1 MKNSKREEI
10 VSHSAKKLFNIVLDI
25 QSYPEYIPWC
35 TKMVVNE
42 KKSDEIF
49 ADMYVKYK
57 FILTQKFGSHVKFN
71 KKELTIQTS
80 YLEGPLK
87 DLKTNW
93 KFEEVKKNIS
103 ISTAES
109 CTGGLLA
116 SSITKIK
123 DTSKIYLG
131 GYITYS
137 NELKI
142 RDLGVKKTTI
152 KKYGAVSK
160 ETALEMVN
168 GLFIKNKTDVCIS
181 TTGIAGPGGGTKSKP
196 VGLIYIGI
204 LLKGKKKIFKKKFS
218 GSRLNI
224 QKDCVSFIFN
234 YLNKSI

>member
-1 MKNSKREEI
+1 MSLY
-10 VSHSAKKLFNIVLDI
+10 KKTL
-25 QSYPEYIPWC
+25 
-35 TKMVVNE
+35 
-42 KKSDEIF
+42 
-49 ADMYVKYK
+49 
-57 FILTQKFGSHVKFN
+57 N
-71 KKELTIQTS
+71 KLI
-80 YLEGPLK
+80 
-87 DLKTNW
+87 
-93 KFEEVKKNIS
+93 KKNIS

-160 ETALEMVN
+160 ETAFEMIN
-168 GLFIKNKTDVCIS
+168 GLYRKNKTDVCIS

-204 LLKGKKKIFKKKFS
+204 LLKGNKKIFKKNFS
-218 GSRLNI
+218 GTRSSI

>member
-1 MKNSKREEI
+1 MS
-10 VSHSAKKLFNIVLDI
+10 SYKK
-25 QSYPEYIPWC
+25 
-35 TKMVVNE
+35 
-42 KKSDEIF
+42 
-49 ADMYVKYK
+49 
-57 FILTQKFGSHVKFN
+57 ILN
-71 KKELTIQTS
+71 KLI
-80 YLEGPLK
+80 
-87 DLKTNW
+87 
-93 KFEEVKKNIS
+93 KKNMS

-131 GYITYS
+131 GYVTYS
-137 NELKI
+137 DELKI

-160 ETALEMVN
+160 ETALEMINEVYN
-168 GLFIKNKTDVCIS
+168 KNKTDVCIS

-204 LLKGKKKIFKKKFS
+204 LINGKKKIFKKKFS
-218 GSRLNI
+218 GTRLSI

>member
-1 MKNSKREEI
+1 MSLY
-10 VSHSAKKLFNIVLDI
+10 KKTL
-25 QSYPEYIPWC
+25 
-35 TKMVVNE
+35 
-42 KKSDEIF
+42 
-49 ADMYVKYK
+49 
-57 FILTQKFGSHVKFN
+57 N
-71 KKELTIQTS
+71 KLI
-80 YLEGPLK
+80 
-87 DLKTNW
+87 
-93 KFEEVKKNIS
+93 KKNIS

-160 ETALEMVN
+160 ETALEMIN
-168 GLFIKNKTDVCIS
+168 GLYLKNKTDVCIS
-181 TTGIAGPGGGTKSKP
+181 TTGIAGPGGSTKSKP

-204 LLKGKKKIFKKKFS
+204 LLKGKKKIFKKNFNGTRS
-218 GSRLNI
+218 SI

>member
-1 MKNSKREEI
+1 MS
-10 VSHSAKKLFNIVLDI
+10 SYKK
-25 QSYPEYIPWC
+25 
-35 TKMVVNE
+35 
-42 KKSDEIF
+42 
-49 ADMYVKYK
+49 
-57 FILTQKFGSHVKFN
+57 ILN
-71 KKELTIQTS
+71 KLI
-80 YLEGPLK
+80 
-87 DLKTNW
+87 
-93 KFEEVKKNIS
+93 KKNIS

-131 GYITYS
+131 GYVTYS
-137 NELKI
+137 DELKI

-160 ETALEMVN
+160 ETALEMINEVYN
-168 GLFIKNKTDVCIS
+168 KNKTDVCIS

-204 LLKGKKKIFKKKFS
+204 LINGKKKIFKKKFS
-218 GSRLNI
+218 GTRLSI

>member
-1 MKNSKREEI
+1 MSSYKKTL
-10 VSHSAKKLFNIVLDI
+10 KKLI
-25 QSYPEYIPWC
+25 
-35 TKMVVNE
+35 
-42 KKSDEIF
+42 
-49 ADMYVKYK
+49 
-57 FILTQKFGSHVKFN
+57 
-71 KKELTIQTS
+71 
-80 YLEGPLK
+80 
-87 DLKTNW
+87 
-93 KFEEVKKNIS
+93 KKNIS

-123 DTSKIYLG
+123 DSSKIYLG
-131 GYITYS
+131 GYVTYS

-160 ETALEMVN
+160 ETALEMIN
-168 GLFIKNKTDVCIS
+168 GLYHKNKTDVCIS
-181 TTGIAGPGGGTKSKP
+181 TTGIAGPSGGTKSKP

-204 LLKGKKKIFKKKFS
+204 LLKGNKKIFKKNFS
-218 GSRLNI
+218 GTRSSI

>member
-1 MKNSKREEI
+1 MSSYKKI
-10 VSHSAKKLFNIVLDI
+10 VSKLI
-25 QSYPEYIPWC
+25 
-35 TKMVVNE
+35 
-42 KKSDEIF
+42 
-49 ADMYVKYK
+49 
-57 FILTQKFGSHVKFN
+57 
-71 KKELTIQTS
+71 
-80 YLEGPLK
+80 
-87 DLKTNW
+87 
-93 KFEEVKKNIS
+93 KKNIS

-142 RDLGVKKTTI
+142 RELGVKKTTI
-152 KKYGAVSK
+152 KKYGAVSN
-160 ETALEMVN
+160 ETALEMIN
-168 GLFIKNKTDVCIS
+168 GLYLKNKTDVCIS

-204 LLKGKKKIFKKKFS
+204 LLKGNKKIFKKNFS
-218 GSRLNI
+218 GTRSSI

>member
-1 MKNSKREEI
+1 MSSYKKI
-10 VSHSAKKLFNIVLDI
+10 VSKLI
-25 QSYPEYIPWC
+25 
-35 TKMVVNE
+35 
-42 KKSDEIF
+42 
-49 ADMYVKYK
+49 
-57 FILTQKFGSHVKFN
+57 
-71 KKELTIQTS
+71 
-80 YLEGPLK
+80 
-87 DLKTNW
+87 
-93 KFEEVKKNIS
+93 KKNIS

-123 DTSKIYLG
+123 NSSKIYVG

-160 ETALEMVN
+160 ETATEMVN
-168 GLFIKNKTDVCIS
+168 ALYLKNKTYICIS
-181 TTGIAGPGGGTKSKP
+181 TTGIAGPAGGTISKP
-196 VGLIYIGI
+196 IGLVYIGI
-204 LLKGKKKIFKKKFS
+204 LLDGKKKIFKKKFY
-218 GSRLNI
+218 GTRIGI

>member
-1 MKNSKREEI
+1 MS
-10 VSHSAKKLFNIVLDI
+10 SYKKTL
-25 QSYPEYIPWC
+25 
-35 TKMVVNE
+35 
-42 KKSDEIF
+42 
-49 ADMYVKYK
+49 
-57 FILTQKFGSHVKFN
+57 N
-71 KKELTIQTS
+71 KLI
-80 YLEGPLK
+80 
-87 DLKTNW
+87 
-93 KFEEVKKNIS
+93 KKNIS

-131 GYITYS
+131 GYVTYS
-137 NELKI
+137 NESKI

-160 ETALEMVN
+160 ETALEMIN
-168 GLFIKNKTDVCIS
+168 GVFNKNKTDVCIS

-204 LLKGKKKIFKKKFS
+204 LLKGNKKIFKKNFS
-218 GSRLNI
+218 GTRSSI

>member
-1 MKNSKREEI
+1 MS
-10 VSHSAKKLFNIVLDI
+10 SYKKTL
-25 QSYPEYIPWC
+25 
-35 TKMVVNE
+35 
-42 KKSDEIF
+42 
-49 ADMYVKYK
+49 
-57 FILTQKFGSHVKFN
+57 N
-71 KKELTIQTS
+71 KLIE
-80 YLEGPLK
+80 
-87 DLKTNW
+87 
-93 KFEEVKKNIS
+93 KNIS

-116 SSITKIK
+116 SSITKFK
-123 DTSKIYLG
+123 DSSKIFLG

-160 ETALEMVN
+160 ETALEMIN
-168 GLFIKNKTDVCIS
+168 ALYIKNKTDICIS

-204 LLKGKKKIFKKKFS
+204 LIKGNKKIFKKKFI
-218 GSRLNI
+218 GSRLSI